1 MKRAG
6 QRSGGVHVLC
16 VLSAAASDLC
26 ARGRTEGAV
35 TVKGSWGQLRWRR
48 RAGEQ
53 SRAETGLDWTGWSEL
68 ETGLTDAVVDLPA
81 STGGLDIMR
90 DARLLGN
97 TVPLN

>member
-1 MKRAG
+1 METQSWRA
-6 QRSGGVHVLC
+6 
-16 VLSAAASDLC
+16 
-26 ARGRTEGAV
+26 
-35 TVKGSWGQLRWRR
+35 
-48 RAGEQ
+48 EQ